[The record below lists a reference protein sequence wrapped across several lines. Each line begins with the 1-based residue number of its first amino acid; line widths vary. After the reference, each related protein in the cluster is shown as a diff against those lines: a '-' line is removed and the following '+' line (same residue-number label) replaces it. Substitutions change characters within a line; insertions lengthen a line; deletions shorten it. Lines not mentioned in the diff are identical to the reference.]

1 MMKKVSTIVG
11 WLTYIATVASLL
23 IFYIN
28 GNVFAIDYAQT
39 VTRAVPNFGTFLLN
53 FFILVYLVIG
63 GLIMFWRPKKLDEG
77 NKVLP
82 GVLSLIFVNPIVG
95 VLTLLIPQSELGNQ
109 QAE

>member
-11 WLTYIATVASLL
+11 WLTYIATVISLL
-23 IFYIN
+23 VFYI
-28 GNVFAIDYAQT
+28 GGKVFAIDYAEAT
-39 VTRAVPNFGTFLLN
+39 TRVVPNFGTFLLN

-77 NKVLP
+77 NKILP

-95 VLTLLIPQSELGNQ
+95 VLTLCDVPGEDL
-109 QAE
+109 